1 MRPRGARL
9 DAHPDVSSTTRMGG
23 SSGSAWRTSTTRSVR
38 GPSGIVSPVR
48 HNAVIVVNVGGS
60 AGAPAAV
67 SRRNVHVIRLS
78 FRGAG
83 RYAERI
89 AGPPSPTRSL
99 LRRPRGRATHETEH
113 GDRRTMLSRQRGALS

>member
-60 AGAPAAV
+60 AGAPSAV

-83 RYAERI
+83 RHVEDN
-89 AGPPSPTRSL
+89 AGGGSRTCTHHN
-99 LRRPRGRATHETEH
+99 RP
-113 GDRRTMLSRQRGALS
+113 